1 MKTNKII
8 YMTLSVIFS
17 IIVITTLSI
26 TLQNKTNKLQNT
38 NWSIVNSNSN
48 SSFVKLDFIPK
59 SKIYIK
65 TFDNLNYTNPNSILQ
80 SKSRKDN
87 LTFWTTGY
95 NTVYTGIIKDNKL
108 IIDASYDIFN
118 KNITAN
124 YFITS
129 SKNNLPEYY
138 YVLFSNSLDRF
149 YFKNNQIINES
160 CIFDIDDTDELIT
173 ANITTSGYI
182 VIVSKN
188 ANIFCSNTYN
198 IFNKNNFNQTNFI
211 RFKLNCKKFY
221 TNFSNYGLLDNHD
234 LFPFNENEII
244 YNNVK
249 LQDNLFISNYIG
261 IGNENTKYS
270 DNIYISTYVGIV
282 SIDCKAIIKKKKW
295 ENIVTNF
302 FPIPRK
308 LNNKHVTKSSKPF
321 LFRINKNDYL
331 IIVDGLLPCG
341 LCIYNL
347 KNINQKPI
355 IYQKIHFIQD
365 DLTVCQNSISIY
377 KNHNSIDI
385 CLVNKYIGDQTK
397 NYIEKSN
404 TKPRNLGIIS
414 LINEKNNK
422 KNTENRL
429 EFSKNY
435 TKIDKHIFG
444 FFSKGIK
451 LLNFKP
457 ITESIKD
464 LKEIWVNKNLGAV
477 NCRLTITPKYVL
489 FIGIEYSKENGL
501 LNFIALDRNTGDLKI
516 SKTINKE
523 NIKNFLSNSSNTD
536 ISILKHK
543 NKKCIIWGS
552 FLGLNWITDI

>member
-1 MKTNKII
+1 MKTYKII
-8 YMTLSVIFS
+8 YITLSVIFS
-17 IIVITTLSI
+17 IILITTLSI
-26 TLQNKTNKLQNT
+26 NLQNKSNKLQNT
-38 NWSIVNSNSN
+38 NWSIVNYNSN
-48 SSFVKLDFIPK
+48 SSFVKLDFTPK
-59 SKIYIK
+59 SKIHIK
-65 TFDNLNYTNPNSILQ
+65 MFDNLDYTNPNSILQ

-95 NTVYTGIIKDNKL
+95 NTVYTGTIKDDKL
-108 IIDASYDIFN
+108 LIDASYDIFN

-160 CIFDIDDTDELIT
+160 CIFDIEDTDELIT
-173 ANITTSGYI
+173 ANITTSVYI

-198 IFNKNNFNQTNFI
+198 IFNKNKFNQNNFVL
-211 RFKLNCKKFY
+211 FKLNCKNFY
-221 TNFSNYGLLDNHD
+221 THFSNYGLLHNNDF
-234 LFPFNENEII
+234 LPFNENEII
-244 YNNVK
+244 YNDVK
-249 LQDNLFISNYIG
+249 LKDNLFISNHIG
-261 IGNENTKYS
+261 IGHENTKHS
-270 DNIYISTYVGIV
+270 DTIYISTYVGVV
-282 SIDCKAIIKKKKW
+282 SIDCKAVVKKKKW
-295 ENIVTNF
+295 RQIVTNF

-308 LNNKHVTKSSKPF
+308 LNNTHITKSSKPF
-321 LFRINKNDYL
+321 LFKINKNEYL

-365 DLTVCQNSISIY
+365 DLTSCQNSISIY

-385 CLVNKYIGDQTK
+385 CLVNKYLGNKTN
-397 NYIEKSN
+397 NYIENSN
-404 TKPRNLGIIS
+404 TKTRNLGIIS
-414 LINEKNNK
+414 LMNEQ
-422 KNTENRL
+422 NTQQNTQNRL
-429 EFSKNY
+429 EFSKKYSN
-435 TKIDKHIFG
+435 IDPYIFG

-451 LLNFKP
+451 LLNFNP
-457 ITESIKD
+457 SNETIEDI
-464 LKEIWVNKNLGAV
+464 KEIWINKNVGSI
-477 NCRLTITPKYVL
+477 NCKLTITPKYVL
-489 FIGIEYSKENGL
+489 FIGIEYSKQNGF
-501 LNFIALDRNTGDLKI
+501 LNFIGLDRNTGDIKI
-516 SKTINKE
+516 SKTIIKE

-552 FLGLNWITDI
+552 FLGLNWISDI